1 MLGSGSVA
9 ADCWKERLMK
19 TRKRLIAIF
28 LLPASLVYLVF
39 FLVPAVWAFYYSF
52 FDWSGF
58 GKNMKFWGIKNY
70 IELSRDPIFLLSLK
84 NTLFILI
91 IGGLVVF
98 ALAFLLTVLL
108 NSGIKG
114 KKAFRAM
121 IFLPNV
127 IATIAL
133 TTLWSFIYNPSFG
146 ILNSFFKVIGWE
158 AGGKFTFTSTDHIFY
173 AMLVA
178 LIWIQVGFYLVLLMA
193 GMDKIPAEY
202 YEAAKLEG
210 ASQWQMFIKITIPLL
225 WDVISV
231 GTVLWSIFAL
241 KVFEFPYA
249 FSQILPPPQIYTV
262 GMYLYIEGFGKRDPI
277 YRLGYATAIGVVLL
291 LCVVV
296 IVLLLRRLMRR
307 EVYQY

>member
-1 MLGSGSVA
+1 
-9 ADCWKERLMK
+9 MK
-19 TRKRLIAIF
+19 TRKRLIALF
-28 LLPASLVYLVF
+28 LLPASLVYLAF
-39 FLVPAVWAFYYSF
+39 FLVPAAWAFYYSS

-58 GKNMKFWGIKNY
+58 GENMKFIGLGNFK
-70 IELSRDPIFLLSLK
+70 ELLHDPVFLLSLK

-91 IGGLVVF
+91 VGGIVVF
-98 ALAFLLTVLL
+98 SLAFLLTVLV

-114 KKAFRAM
+114 KKLFRAM

-133 TTLWSFIYNPSFG
+133 TTLWAFIYNPKFG
-146 ILNSFFKVIGWE
+146 LINSVFRVIGWE
-158 AGGKFTFTSTDHIFY
+158 AGAKFTFTSIDHIFY

-178 LIWIQVGFYLVLLMA
+178 LIWMEVGFFLVLLMA

-202 YEAAKLEG
+202 YEAAKIEG
-210 ASQWQMFIKITIPLL
+210 ANHWQMFTGITVPLL

-231 GTVLWSIFAL
+231 ATVLWSIFAL

-249 FSQILPPPQIYTV
+249 FSQILPPQTIWTV
-262 GMYLYIEGFGKRDPI
+262 GIYLYIMGFGKRVPI

-291 LCVVV
+291 LCVVAS
-296 IVLLLRRLMRR
+296 VLLLRRSMRR
-307 EVYQY
+307 DVIQY

>member
-1 MLGSGSVA
+1 
-9 ADCWKERLMK
+9 MK
-19 TRKRLIAIF
+19 TRKRLIALF
-28 LLPASLVYLVF
+28 LLPASLVYLAF
-39 FLVPAVWAFYYSF
+39 FLVPAAWAFYYSS

-58 GKNMKFWGIKNY
+58 GENMKFIGLGNFK
-70 IELSRDPIFLLSLK
+70 ELLHDPVFLLSLK

-91 IGGLVVF
+91 VGGIVVF
-98 ALAFLLTVLL
+98 SLAFLLTVLV

-114 KKAFRAM
+114 KKLFRAM

-133 TTLWSFIYNPSFG
+133 TTLWAFIYNPKFG
-146 ILNSFFKVIGWE
+146 LINSVFRVIGWE
-158 AGGKFTFTSTDHIFY
+158 AGAKFTFTSIDHIFY

-178 LIWIQVGFYLVLLMA
+178 LIWMEVGFFLVLLMA

-202 YEAAKLEG
+202 YEAAKIEG
-210 ASQWQMFIKITIPLL
+210 ANHWQMFTGITVPLL

-231 GTVLWSIFAL
+231 ATVLWSIFAL

-249 FSQILPPPQIYTV
+249 FSQILPPQTIWTV
-262 GMYLYIEGFGKRDPI
+262 GIYLYIMGFGKRVPI

-291 LCVVV
+291 LCVVAS
-296 IVLLLRRLMRR
+296 VLLLRRLMRR
-307 EVYQY
+307 DVIQY

>member
-1 MLGSGSVA
+1 
-9 ADCWKERLMK
+9 MK
-19 TRKRLIAIF
+19 TRKRLIALF

-58 GKNMKFWGIKNY
+58 GQNMKFNGISNY
-70 IELSRDPIFLLSLK
+70 VELLRDPVFLLSLK
-84 NTLFILI
+84 NTLFILVVGGI
-91 IGGLVVF
+91 IVF
-98 ALAFLLTVLL
+98 ALAFLLTILV

-114 KKAFRAM
+114 KKFFRAM

-133 TTLWSFIYNPSFG
+133 TTLWAFIYNPTFG
-146 ILNSFFKVIGWE
+146 LINSFFKLIGWK
-158 AGGKFTFTSTDHIFY
+158 AGATFTFTSIDHIFY

-178 LIWIQVGFYLVLLMA
+178 LIWIEVGFYLVLLMA

-202 YEAAKLEG
+202 YEAAKIEG
-210 ASQWQMFIKITIPLL
+210 ANQWQMFTGITVPLL

-231 GTVLWSIFAL
+231 GAVLYTIFAL

-249 FSQILPPPQIYTV
+249 FSQILPPQQIYTV

-277 YRLGYATAIGVVLL
+277 YRLGYATAIGVILL

-307 EVYQY
+307 EVIQY